1 MCEVQAVLLPD
12 CVIEHDVETCEEMV
26 EAFGEDGE

>member
-1 MCEVQAVLLPD
+1 VRCKQCYCPD